1 MGRSDADLSGRAVP
15 SRRAWLALAA
25 VAGMFAMVPALV
37 RRVREASSSAPSHL
51 VLSGAPQAL
60 PDLRFTDPNG
70 ASTSLAS
77 YRGRV
82 VLLNIWA
89 TWCPPCREEMPTL
102 DRLQATLGGPNFEV
116 VALSIDEGGLSVVQA
131 FLRRAGIQHLRP
143 YVDGSGDAR
152 AMFRGAGVPLT
163 LLIDRDGLEVSRK
176 LGPAVWDHPDVLQ
189 VIQGLMG

>member
-1 MGRSDADLSGRAVP
+1 MDRSGADPLTRAVP
-15 SRRAWLALAA
+15 RRRAWVALAA
-25 VAGMFAMVPALV
+25 VAGLFAVVPALV
-37 RRVREASSSAPSHL
+37 RRVREASSLAPHFVFSD
-51 VLSGAPQAL
+51 APRLL
-60 PDLRFTDPNG
+60 PDMRFTDANG

-77 YRGRV
+77 FRGRV

-102 DRLQATLGGPNFEV
+102 DRLQATLGGPDFEV

-152 AMFRGAGVPLT
+152 SMFGGAGVPLT
-163 LLIDRDGLEVSRK
+163 LLIDRDGREVSRK
-176 LGPAVWDHPDVLQ
+176 LGPAVWDHPDVLR
-189 VIQGLMG
+189 VIQGLVG